1 MNKEQIKQIV
11 HEVLRDP
18 RLGSWVAAAAP
29 APSRTRWFSPFSGLW
44 FTRTTA
50 VPPPTARAAVLVK
63 KGRLELREFP
73 PARAI
78 RENGILARGGGLR
91 ASREF

>member
-1 MNKEQIKQIV
+1 MV
-11 HEVLRDP
+11 HEDH
-18 RLGSWVAAAAP
+18 GSP
-29 APSRTRWFSPFSGLW
+29 
-44 FTRTTA
+44 
-50 VPPPTARAAVLVK
+50 PPPTARAAVLVK

-78 RENGILARGGGLR
+78 RENRILARGGGLR